1 MSNKPRRRQEKPETI
16 AERLR
21 MKEEIGYLRSAREA
35 WDNAESAA
43 EEEIR
48 KQIML
53 RVNVHYEHMM
63 DSVLKEHKA
72 GRPKSAIAEVMGITR
87 QTLDRWMNAY
97 MGRDDIAEKVDAILN
112 PPPPRY
118 SIESNT
124 YDTRPPHMQFQITDN
139 ETGKTEK
146 LEPQHPVGNWKF
158 GKLETVRGDEIPAE
172 VMALVPDTEEE
183 AYAMADEKT
192 QLFWRRNWST
202 TLKLDG

>member
-21 MKEEIGYLRSAREA
+21 MKEEIGYLRSARES

-63 DSVLKEHKA
+63 DSVLKGHKA

-87 QTLDRWMNAY
+87 QTLDRWMSAY
-97 MGRDDIAEKVDAILN
+97 
-112 PPPPRY
+112 
-118 SIESNT
+118 T
-124 YDTRPPHMQFQITDN
+124 N
-139 ETGKTEK
+139 ERTEK
-146 LEPQHPVGNWKF
+146 
-158 GKLETVRGDEIPAE
+158 
-172 VMALVPDTEEE
+172 
-183 AYAMADEKT
+183 
-192 QLFWRRNWST
+192 
-202 TLKLDG
+202 

>member
-1 MSNKPRRRQEKPETI
+1 MSNTKSIERQARMHEKLSHITT
-16 AERLR
+16 LR
-21 MKEEIGYLRSAREA
+21 KAWREA
-35 WDNAESAA
+35 QESLEVELRLKLNEALDARRNAVMSAVYR
-43 EEEIR
+43 ELQE
-48 KQIML
+48 
-53 RVNVHYEHMM
+53 NVP
-63 DSVLKEHKA
+63 KA
-72 GRPKSAIAEVMGITR
+72 DLARALMVSRP
-87 QTLDRWMNAY
+87 TLDRWLADY
-97 MGRDDIAEKVDAILN
+97 LGQDSVKKEFEDQLN

-124 YDTRPPHMQFQITDN
+124 YDNRPPHMQFQITDN
-139 ETGKTEK
+139 ETGKTEL